1 MENQLKLNKRNLM
14 KHRIIILCVI
24 AGICS
29 SCNDMLENIQP
40 YLNEGETIYVGKVDS
55 LTASSGRNRILLKG
69 LYIYGVTQKK
79 CVIRWQSQGEED
91 KSLELDVVRENTI
104 DPFEVMINDL
114 EEGQYE
120 FSITTYDAK
129 GNSSIESVIEGY
141 AYGDFYE
148 GNLVNRK
155 MDRLYTDGNDI
166 VISWRPANNALKC
179 EMYYT
184 DVTGKEKKIK
194 IPIAE
199 TETRIEDC
207 DQTKVLRWRTIY
219 LPEENAIDYFY
230 SDFTETTVP

>member
-1 MENQLKLNKRNLM
+1 M
-14 KHRIIILCVI
+14 KHIIIILCVI

-184 DVTGKEKKIK
+184 VSLPVTS
-194 IPIAE
+194 
-199 TETRIEDC
+199 
-207 DQTKVLRWRTIY
+207 V
-219 LPEENAIDYFY
+219 
-230 SDFTETTVP
+230 

>member
-1 MENQLKLNKRNLM
+1 
-14 KHRIIILCVI
+14 
-24 AGICS
+24 
-29 SCNDMLENIQP
+29 MLENIQP

-166 VISWRPANNALKC
+166 VISWRPAILS
-179 EMYYT
+179 
-184 DVTGKEKKIK
+184 
-194 IPIAE
+194 P
-199 TETRIEDC
+199 TEIFLFC
-207 DQTKVLRWRTIY
+207 
-219 LPEENAIDYFY
+219 AM
-230 SDFTETTVP
+230 

>member
-1 MENQLKLNKRNLM
+1 M
-14 KHRIIILCVI
+14 
-24 AGICS
+24 
-29 SCNDMLENIQP
+29 D
-40 YLNEGETIYVGKVDS
+40 
-55 LTASSGRNRILLKG
+55 
-69 LYIYGVTQKK
+69 VTQKK

-184 DVTGKEKKIK
+184 DVTGKEKTIK

-207 DQTKVLRWRTIY
+207 DQTKFYAGGLSICRKKMLLTISI
-219 LPEENAIDYFY
+219 LILQKQQSPKDTISGKGRKIDFRI
-230 SDFTETTVP
+230 TTKK

>member
-1 MENQLKLNKRNLM
+1 M
-14 KHRIIILCVI
+14 KHIIIILCVI

-129 GNSSIESVIEGY
+129 G
-141 AYGDFYE
+141 
-148 GNLVNRK
+148 
-155 MDRLYTDGNDI
+155 I